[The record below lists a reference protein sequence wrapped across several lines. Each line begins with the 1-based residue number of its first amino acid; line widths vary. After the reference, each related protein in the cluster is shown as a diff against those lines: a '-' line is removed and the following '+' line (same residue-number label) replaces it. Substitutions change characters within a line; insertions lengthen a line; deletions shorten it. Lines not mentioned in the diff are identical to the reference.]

1 MACFFSSILSL
12 NLPEFTVVSFVVVHF
27 LFIDLCSIR
36 LLRFPVSSDYC
47 CYSVSV
53 IVGGKVTCNTCLR
66 NMFLLGYKSILL
78 RISVSILHFSVSF
91 LNAGFSG

>member
-1 MACFFSSILSL
+1 MQ
-12 NLPEFTVVSFVVVHF
+12 
-27 LFIDLCSIR
+27 R

-47 CYSVSV
+47 YYSVSV
-53 IVGGKVTCNTCLR
+53 IVGGKVACNTCLR

-91 LNAGFSG
+91 LNAGFFGGWNQKLNLDFFFLCYFRGH